1 MTKIIIP
8 QNPILFKVSLCVRAP
23 VRIVFALHRALYCA
37 LWFVQCRVIYLSIHI
52 AGHRALYVAPCGAAS
67 SVEPRQAAAVMH
79 DCRLIA
85 AYCGLLRLIA
95 RKGSRATAISGSY
108 RCGNYSCESVQRFA
122 LCFEPST
129 GRYSS
134 QQRRFTAA
142 AVLHSHAAA
151 GLQPLPFTAGAVHS
165 SGSLQQRC
173 FTATPL
179 PVYSRYR
186 LQQGRFTA
194 AAVYSSGASQPR
206 RCRFTAAE
214 GLQQRVYSKR
224 LSERPEGRSD
234 TTAGSKSTCKPLR
247 ICLETAYFKK
257 ITGTR
262 PVNTEENY

>member
-179 PVYSRYR
+179 PVYSR
-186 LQQGRFTA
+186 
-194 AAVYSSGASQPR
+194 
-206 RCRFTAAE
+206 CRFTAATVYSR
-214 GLQQRVYSKR
+214 GGSQQRQLTAAVLHSRAAAIYSR
-224 LSERPEGRSD
+224 
-234 TTAGSKSTCKPLR
+234 
-247 ICLETAYFKK
+247 
-257 ITGTR
+257 
-262 PVNTEENY
+262 